1 LSGISVFFEET
12 KPFKLHKKLL
22 KKHIDFLLENEQKV
36 NGDLSIIFCSDSYL
50 LNMNREYLQH
60 DFYTDIITF
69 DYSEGSVVSG
79 DLFISTDR
87 IKENAAI
94 FAVSFKMEL
103 YRVIFHGV
111 LHLVGYKDKSEEEQK
126 LMREKES
133 FYLKGIDFDKEEV

>member
-12 KPFKLHKKLL
+12 KPFKLHKRLL
-22 KKHIDFLLENEQKV
+22 KKQINVLLESEQKV
-36 NGDLSIIFCSDSYL
+36 SGEISVIFCSDSYL
-50 LNMNREYLQH
+50 LKMNREYLRH
-60 DFYTDIITF
+60 DYYTDIITF

-87 IKENAAI
+87 IRENAAI
-94 FAVSFKMEL
+94 FAVSFKVEL

-111 LHLVGYKDKSEEEQK
+111 LHLVGYKDKSEVEQK

>member
-22 KKHIDFLLENEQKV
+22 KKHIGFLLENEQKV

-50 LNMNREYLQH
+50 LNMNRDYLQH

-87 IKENAAI
+87 IRENAAI
-94 FAVSFKMEL
+94 FAVSFKKEL